1 MRNTIQMPSARK
13 LFPIGAG
20 ASATL
25 NGAPSARDL
34 FPIGPEPHRT
44 VPDRN
49 VYAVAIGLLIAA
61 VVLVLL

>member
-1 MRNTIQMPSARK
+1 MRNTIKMPSACK
-13 LFPIGAG
+13 LFPISAG

-25 NGAPSARDL
+25 NGRPTARDL

-44 VPDRN
+44 VRDRN
-49 VYAVAIGLLIAA
+49 VYAVAVGLLIAT